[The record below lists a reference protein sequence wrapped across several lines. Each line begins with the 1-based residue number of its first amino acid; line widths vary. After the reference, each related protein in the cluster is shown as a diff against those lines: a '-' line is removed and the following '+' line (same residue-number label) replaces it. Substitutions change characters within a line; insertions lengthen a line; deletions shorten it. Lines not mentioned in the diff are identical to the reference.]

1 MVDGSPVDPVGPTPT
16 EADILR
22 TIRSL
27 RFGAVEIQVHDGRV
41 VQIER
46 RERVRIED
54 RPRGR

>member
-1 MVDGSPVDPVGPTPT
+1 MVDGSPVEPAGVSPA
-16 EADILR
+16 ELDILR

-46 RERVRIED
+46 RERVRIDD